1 MQRKQ
6 GLRPARAQGKAQRKP
21 CRIPAA
27 VSLLNPRTPPG
38 FNPGILNPHAH
49 PIAAPSGTA
58 ASGAS
63 PLVIPK
69 AIIFD
74 LGKVL
79 LDFDYGIAA
88 RTLAPRTRI
97 GEQGIRGLLDQSP
110 LLHQFESGKITA
122 NELYATFVTESG
134 FTGTLADF
142 RAAFGDIFTEIPAM
156 IALHAELKAAGLPT
170 HILSNTNDIAVEHIQ
185 HRFPFFAGFTSYIF
199 SHEVGAMKPM
209 APIYEALERSAGFS
223 GADLLYIDDRAENI
237 DAAIARNWQCIL
249 HHDPA
254 ATVSEVW
261 RRLGR

>member
-1 MQRKQ
+1 MNLHIKPTSS
-6 GLRPARAQGKAQRKP
+6 PAG
-21 CRIPAA
+21 I
-27 VSLLNPRTPPG
+27 STSGTTPP
-38 FNPGILNPHAH
+38 I
-49 PIAAPSGTA
+49 
-58 ASGAS
+58 
-63 PLVIPK
+63 VPK

-97 GEQGIRGLLDQSP
+97 GEQAIRSLLDQSP
-110 LLHQFESGKITA
+110 LLHQFESGQISA
-122 NELYATFVTESG
+122 NELYATFVAESG

-199 SHEVGAMKPM
+199 SHEVGAMKPKV
-209 APIYEALERSAGFS
+209 PIYEALERSAGFS
-223 GADLLYIDDRAENI
+223 GTDLLYIDDRAENI

-254 ATVSEVW
+254 ATVAEVW
-261 RRLGR
+261 RCLGR

>member
-1 MQRKQ
+1 M
-6 GLRPARAQGKAQRKP
+6 
-21 CRIPAA
+21 
-27 VSLLNPRTPPG
+27 
-38 FNPGILNPHAH
+38 NPHIKPTSAQAGASENG
-49 PIAAPSGTA
+49 AAPTS
-58 ASGAS
+58 
-63 PLVIPK
+63 VPK

-88 RTLAPRTRI
+88 RTLAPKTRI

-110 LLHQFESGKITA
+110 LLHQFESGKINAT
-122 NELYATFVTESG
+122 ELYATFVAESG

-156 IALHAELKAAGLPT
+156 IAMHAELKAAGLPT

-209 APIYEALERSAGFS
+209 VPIYEALERSAGFS
-223 GADLLYIDDRAENI
+223 GTDLLYIDDRAENI

-254 ATVSEVW
+254 TTVSEVW
-261 RRLGR
+261 QRLRR

>member
-1 MQRKQ
+1 
-6 GLRPARAQGKAQRKP
+6 
-21 CRIPAA
+21 
-27 VSLLNPRTPPG
+27 
-38 FNPGILNPHAH
+38 LNPHIKPTSSSAGTSAS
-49 PIAAPSGTA
+49 AATPPT
-58 ASGAS
+58 
-63 PLVIPK
+63 VPK

-97 GEQGIRGLLDQSP
+97 GEQAIRGLLDQSP
-110 LLHQFESGKITA
+110 LLHQFESGQISA
-122 NELYATFVTESG
+122 NELYATFVAESG

-199 SHEVGAMKPM
+199 SHEIGAMKPKV
-209 APIYEALERSAGFS
+209 PIYEALERSAGFS
-223 GADLLYIDDRAENI
+223 GTDLLYIDDRAENI

-254 ATVSEVW
+254 ATVTEVW